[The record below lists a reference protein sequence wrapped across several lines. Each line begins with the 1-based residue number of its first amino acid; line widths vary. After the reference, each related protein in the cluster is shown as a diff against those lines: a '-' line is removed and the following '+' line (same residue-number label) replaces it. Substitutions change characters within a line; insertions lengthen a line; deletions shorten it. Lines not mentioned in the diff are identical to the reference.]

1 MKGLAVIFTVAIDGP
16 AAAGKGTIGRAVAA
30 RFGFRHLDTGLLY
43 RAVGAKGGDPVAA
56 ARGLEPGDLERD
68 GLRTLEAGQAASRV
82 AAIPQVRAALVEF
95 QRRFA
100 RAEGG
105 AVLDGRDIGTVI
117 CPEAEVKLYV
127 TASPEVR
134 AHRRWL
140 EVGGDEARVL
150 AEVRE
155 RDARDMGRADAP
167 LRAAADAFVMD
178 TSVLAVDE
186 AVARAISLVEQKLGE
201 RA

>member
-1 MKGLAVIFTVAIDGP
+1 MIFTVAIDGP

-56 ARGLEPGDLERD
+56 AVGLVAGDLERD
-68 GLRTLEAGQAASRV
+68 GLRSLEAGQAASKV
-82 AAIPQVRAALVEF
+82 AVIPEVRAALVAF

-127 TASPEVR
+127 TASAEVR

-140 EVGGDEARVL
+140 EVGGDQALVL

-167 LRAAADAFVMD
+167 LRAAADAVVLD
-178 TSVLAVDE
+178 TSEMTVEA
-186 AVARAISLVEQKLGE
+186 AVAQAIALVEQALEG
-201 RA
+201 RG